1 MGRTS
6 MIAKLIRALT
16 GASVKEAVETNSK
29 TAADLKDALA
39 KDRAKVDAEIIE
51 KEVESR
57 KAAHAAQGG

>member
-6 MIAKLIRALT
+6 MIAKLIGALT
-16 GASVKEAVETNSK
+16 GASVKEAVEINSK

-39 KDRAKVDAEIIE
+39 KARAKVDAEIIE